1 MKLNITQFYILISL
15 IQLITNQIITIPFK
29 TKKNDEILTE
39 DNLMSN
45 LIENEIYIEIKVGNP
60 KQKIPLYLKLN
71 QYPTYII
78 SSEINLNIPKFD
90 YLKSKTFKS
99 KETIDKIYYNY
110 DFNKGKLSEDTFYLI
125 DSNSKEIKIENFTF
139 ILATETKK
147 EKEKISGE
155 IGLKLSFPYS
165 DENVNFINNIKN
177 KQITHNYP
185 FSIKYNNKNE
195 NIGEFTF
202 GNYYHN
208 FDHNYNE
215 KDFKIMKVGIPR
227 REIQWQLLFHKIY
240 LNNQLLNENSIVD
253 LSYEFGLIIGT
264 FYYYNKIK
272 EIYFNN
278 FTNDCIEKK
287 FYNDNYI
294 YFVCKNKIDIKK
306 FPELKFINNGFDYN
320 FTFNGNDL
328 FYKFKD
334 KYYFQIIFQN
344 SPSVIWKFGKLF
356 FKKYHIFFDI
366 DKKIIGLYP
375 YLIFYSSKFNYSWFI
390 VIILLIILV
399 GLLIYIK
406 LNLIY
411 NKRKIRASELEDEFN
426 NSFDYSQNNNNNY
439 INVNVGK
446 NKLLKI

>member
-1 MKLNITQFYILISL
+1 MKLNLKKLYILITI
-15 IQLITNQIITIPFK
+15 IQIITNQIITIPFK
-29 TKKNDEILTE
+29 TKKKDEILTE
-39 DNLMSN
+39 ENLISN

-60 KQKIPLYLKLN
+60 KQTIPLFLKLN

-78 SSEINLNIPKFD
+78 SSQINLNIPTFD
-90 YLKSKTFKS
+90 YTKSKTFIF
-99 KETIDKIYYNY
+99 KEEKDKIYYNF

-125 DSNSKEIKIENFTF
+125 DSNSKEIKIDNFTF
-139 ILATETKK
+139 ILGTETKK

-155 IGLKLSFPYS
+155 IGLKLSLPFNN
-165 DENVNFINNIKN
+165 EKVNFINNIKN
-177 KQITHNYP
+177 KKITKIYP

-227 REIQWQLLFHKIY
+227 SDIEWQLHFHIIY
-240 LNNQLLNENSIVD
+240 MNNELVSRNNIVD
-253 LSYEFGLIIGT
+253 LSYEFGLILGT
-264 FYYYNKIK
+264 FFYYNKIK
-272 EIYFNN
+272 EFYFNN
-278 FTNDCIEKK
+278 YTNDCIEKK
-287 FYNDNYI
+287 YNNDNYI
-294 YFVCKNKIDIKK
+294 YFECSSNIDINK

-334 KYYFQIIFQN
+334 KYFFQIIFQN
-344 SPSVIWKFGKLF
+344 SPSVIWKFGKLY
-356 FKKYHIFFDI
+356 FKKYQIFFDN
-366 DKKIIGLYP
+366 DNKIIGLYP
-375 YLIFYSSKFNYSWFI
+375 YSISYSNKFNYNWFI
-390 VIILLIILV
+390 VIILLIIII

-406 LNLIY
+406 LY
-411 NKRKIRASELEDEFN
+411 SRFRKKKIRANELEDEFN
-426 NSFDYSQNNNNNY
+426 NFEYSQNKYNYY

-446 NKLLKI
+446 ENLLKI

>member
-1 MKLNITQFYILISL
+1 MKLNLKKLYILITI
-15 IQLITNQIITIPFK
+15 IQIITNQIITIPFK
-29 TKKNDEILTE
+29 TKKKDEILTE
-39 DNLMSN
+39 ENLISN

-60 KQKIPLYLKLN
+60 KQTIPLFLKLN

-78 SSEINLNIPKFD
+78 SSQINLNIPTFD
-90 YLKSKTFKS
+90 YTKSKTFIF
-99 KETIDKIYYNY
+99 KEEKDKIYYNF

-125 DSNSKEIKIENFTF
+125 DSNSKEIKIDNFTF
-139 ILATETKK
+139 ILGTETKK

-155 IGLKLSFPYS
+155 IGLKLSLPFNN
-165 DENVNFINNIKN
+165 EKVNFINNIKN
-177 KQITHNYP
+177 KKITKIYP

-227 REIQWQLLFHKIY
+227 SDIEWQLHFHIIY
-240 LNNQLLNENSIVD
+240 MNNELVSRNNIVD
-253 LSYEFGLIIGT
+253 LSYEFGLILGT
-264 FYYYNKIK
+264 FFYYNKIK
-272 EIYFNN
+272 EFYFNN
-278 FTNDCIEKK
+278 YTNDCIEKL
-287 FYNDNYI
+287 FNNDNYI
-294 YFVCKNKIDIKK
+294 YFECSSNIDINK
-306 FPELKFINNGFDYN
+306 FPELKFINNGFDFN

-334 KYYFQIIFQN
+334 KYFFQIIFQN

-356 FKKYHIFFDI
+356 FKKYHIFFDN
-366 DKKIIGLYP
+366 DNKIIGLYP
-375 YLIFYSSKFNYSWFI
+375 YSISYSNKFNYNWFI
-390 VIILLIILV
+390 LIILLIIII

-406 LNLIY
+406 LY
-411 NKRKIRASELEDEFN
+411 SRFRKKKIRANELEDEFN
-426 NSFDYSQNNNNNY
+426 NFEYSQNKYNYY

-446 NKLLKI
+446 ENLLKI